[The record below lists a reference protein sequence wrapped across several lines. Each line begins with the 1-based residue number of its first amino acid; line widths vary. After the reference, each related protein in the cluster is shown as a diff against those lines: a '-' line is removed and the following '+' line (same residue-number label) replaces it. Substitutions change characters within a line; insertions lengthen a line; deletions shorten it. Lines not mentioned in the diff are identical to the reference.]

1 MELKQS
7 HGTGGQEIK
16 LGAFALGVRVVVQ
29 CGELREQGEFSL
41 QRMDHWMF
49 SQSKIGA
56 LRYCLHSGQAVPHGS
71 DA

>member
-29 CGELREQGEFSL
+29 CGELREQGSL
-41 QRMDHWMF
+41 AY
-49 SQSKIGA
+49 K
-56 LRYCLHSGQAVPHGS
+56 
-71 DA
+71 